1 MNDIFVTVMA
11 GGSGTRFWPA
21 SRLMMPKQLL
31 RLASP
36 DESLLAGTVRRVE
49 PLAPPERVYLV
60 TAERLGSATRADLG
74 DACKVHVLL
83 EPAPRNTA
91 PCIAWTTWLVAA
103 QNPEAVMVVLP
114 SDQHMTDDAGFV
126 ACLQRAVD
134 TARTGVICTVGI
146 TPTRAETGFGYIET
160 GADVGPHAKHVARFV
175 EKPNHERAGEYLAS
189 GKYLWNAGIF
199 VFCVRDMKRAIK
211 EHMPELASGIEAM
224 LQSGDVAGAFPR
236 LPSQSIDYGVM
247 EKLSDLAVVPGD
259 FGWSDLGSWM
269 SAWEL
274 GPKDEH
280 GNDAGT
286 HGMIIDGTGN
296 IVRDLRTRGDHRVI
310 ALVGVSGLAVVQ
322 TDDALLV
329 LPKDKAQDVRKVVEA
344 LKARGDSTLI

>member
-21 SRLMMPKQLL
+21 SRHMMPKQLL
-31 RLASP
+31 CLASP
-36 DESLLAGTVRRVE
+36 DESLLAGTVRRVS
-49 PLAPPERVYLV
+49 PLAPAERVYVV
-60 TAERLGSATRADLG
+60 TAERLGPATASDLG
-74 DACKVHVLL
+74 ADCKIHTLL

-103 QNPEAVMVVLP
+103 QNPDAVMVVLP

-126 ACLQRAVD
+126 ACLERAVA

-146 TPTRAETGFGYIET
+146 APTRPETGFGYIEM
-160 GADVGPHAKHVARFV
+160 GDAMGPHAQRVSRFV
-175 EKPNHERAGEYLAS
+175 EKPSRDVAEQYLAS
-189 GKYLWNAGIF
+189 GRYLWNAGIF
-199 VFCVRDMKRAIK
+199 VFRVGDMQAALRT
-211 EHMPELASGIEAM
+211 HMPELASGIEQM
-224 LQSGDVAGAFPR
+224 LSSGDVAGVFPR
-236 LPSQSIDYGVM
+236 LPAQSIDYGVM
-247 EKLSDLAVVPGD
+247 EKLDQLAVVRGD

-286 HGMIIDGTGN
+286 HGLVIDGTGN
-296 IVRDLRTRGDHRVI
+296 IVRDLRTHGQPRVI
-310 ALVGVSGLAVVQ
+310 ALVGVHDLAVVQ

-344 LKARGDSTLI
+344 LKARGNHGLL